1 MVKRLWKYL
10 MALSKDLKGF
20 LNKQRDDT
28 MSVAGET
35 QCGKVIL

>member
-1 MVKRLWKYL
+1 MKKF
-10 MALSKDLKGF
+10 KGLKGF

-35 QCGKVIL
+35 QCDKDMLK